1 MERKHGEKGKDGKKE
16 KGSKKNKSGK
26 TEKGKKDKK
35 SKKAE
40 PSKDPIIQLESSK
53 PKVAK
58 LEQVEVSH
66 ITHVKTS

>member
-1 MERKHGEKGKDGKKE
+1 MERKHSEKGKDGKKE
-16 KGSKKNKSGK
+16 KGSKKDKSGK

-40 PSKDPIIQLESSK
+40 PPKDPVIQLESPELK
-53 PKVAK
+53 AAK